1 MPPALRNNR
10 RAIAFRYSGHIGAAR
25 ARMTRLCTLTFAA
38 VALASCAG
46 VAAADPYPVAGRWTY
61 DHASEPGRAKTCTGH
76 IMEFRGEQ
84 RFDTG
89 GGVSQYR
96 NVSVNRASQTQFAVI
111 DEFFNVMIRGR
122 VPYML
127 RVIDDD
133 HIELHLEQGG
143 AVIPLRR
150 CG

>member
-1 MPPALRNNR
+1 
-10 RAIAFRYSGHIGAAR
+10 
-25 ARMTRLCTLTFAA
+25 MTKLYILAFAA
-38 VALASCAG
+38 TALASFVG
-46 VAAADPYPVAGRWTY
+46 VAAADPYPVAGTWTY
-61 DHASEPGRAKTCTGH
+61 EHASEPGRAKTCTGR

-89 GGVSQYR
+89 GGVRQLR
-96 NVSVNRASQTQFAVI
+96 NVSVNRTSQTQFAVI
-111 DEFFNVMIRGR
+111 DEFFNVQIRGR

-127 RVIDDD
+127 RVIDGD

>member
-1 MPPALRNNR
+1 ML
-10 RAIAFRYSGHIGAAR
+10 S
-25 ARMTRLCTLTFAA
+25 TVA
-38 VALASCAG
+38 VVLCAG
-46 VAAADPYPVAGRWTY
+46 AAAADSYPVSGRWTY
-61 DHASEPGRAKTCTGH
+61 EHASDPGPAKTCTGR

-89 GGVSQYR
+89 GSVPQYR
-96 NVSVNRASQTQFAVI
+96 NKSVDQTSGERFAVV
-111 DEFFNVMIRGR
+111 DEFFNVQIRGR
-122 VPYML
+122 VAYVL
-127 RVIDDD
+127 RLIDGD

>member
-1 MPPALRNNR
+1 MN
-10 RAIAFRYSGHIGAAR
+10 
-25 ARMTRLCTLTFAA
+25 RLCILMLST
-38 VALASCAG
+38 VAFVFCAG
-46 VAAADPYPVAGRWTY
+46 AAAADSYPVSGRWTY
-61 DHASEPGRAKTCTGH
+61 ERASDPGRAKTCTGR

-89 GGVSQYR
+89 GGVPQYR
-96 NVSVNRASQTQFAVI
+96 NVSVNRASPTQFAVI
-111 DEFFNVMIRGR
+111 DEFFNVQIRGR

-127 RVIDDD
+127 RVIDGD
-133 HIELHLEQGG
+133 HIELHLERGG

>member
-1 MPPALRNNR
+1 MIRLSSLLLSTV
-10 RAIAFRYSGHIGAAR
+10 AF
-25 ARMTRLCTLTFAA
+25 MF
-38 VALASCAG
+38 CAG
-46 VAAADPYPVAGRWTY
+46 AAAADPYPVSGKWTY
-61 DHASEPGRAKTCTGH
+61 EHASDPGRAKTCTGR

-89 GGVSQYR
+89 GGVPQYR
-96 NVSVNRASQTQFAVI
+96 NVRVNRTSPTQFAVV
-111 DEFFNVMIRGR
+111 DEFFNVQIRGR
-122 VPYML
+122 VPYAL
-127 RVIDDD
+127 RLIDGD

>member
-1 MPPALRNNR
+1 
-10 RAIAFRYSGHIGAAR
+10 
-25 ARMTRLCTLTFAA
+25 
-38 VALASCAG
+38 
-46 VAAADPYPVAGRWTY
+46 
-61 DHASEPGRAKTCTGH
+61 
-76 IMEFRGEQ
+76 MEFRGEQ

-122 VPYML
+122 VHYML

>member
-1 MPPALRNNR
+1 VFP
-10 RAIAFRYSGHIGAAR
+10 YSGHIGAAP
-25 ARMTRLCTLTFAA
+25 ARMTRLCILTFAA
-38 VALASCAG
+38 VALVSFAG
-46 VAAADPYPVAGRWTY
+46 GAAADPYPVAGKWTY
-61 DHASEPGRAKTCTGH
+61 EHASDPGRAKTCTGR

-89 GGVSQYR
+89 GGVPQYR

-111 DEFFNVMIRGR
+111 DEFFNVQIRGR

-127 RVIDDD
+127 RMIDGD